1 MPVLVKSDIAS
12 GYAITRKF
20 GQQSDE
26 VKQVKRMIR
35 LNNRQFSA
43 DAITSEFDGTL
54 KYHPFDI
61 L

>member
-12 GYAITRKF
+12 GYATTRKF

-43 DAITSEFDGTL
+43 DAITLEFDGTL